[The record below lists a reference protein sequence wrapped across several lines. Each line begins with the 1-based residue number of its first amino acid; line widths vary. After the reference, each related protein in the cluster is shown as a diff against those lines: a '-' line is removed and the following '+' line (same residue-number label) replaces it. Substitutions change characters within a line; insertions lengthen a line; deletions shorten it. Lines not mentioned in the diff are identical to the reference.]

1 MHNEIISKIKDKNI
15 AILGF
20 GKEGQSTYHFIRKYL
35 PEQFLTILDLND
47 ISINMRDPNVEII
60 TGLKYLDNLN
70 NYDLVIKAPG
80 ISLKKIKK
88 NLDEQKITSQLEL
101 LLEVY
106 RSNIIGIT
114 GTKGKSTTASLIYQI
129 LKDQGQDVY
138 LLGNIGIPVLEKIEQ
153 YKENTILVIEM
164 SSHQLEFIKN
174 SPHIA
179 IILNLFEDHLD
190 HDEDLESYH
199 ENKLNIF
206 KYQTSS
212 DIMIYADDNTYLHKY
227 IEKRKYKGK
236 SFDIRFDNTPIKS
249 NSVRLKNDEVYYN
262 NEIIYKDSSRK
273 ILGNHNLKNIMFAI
287 LVAKLKNLNLKKAS
301 QTIKTFTGLKYRME
315 YICKKDGI
323 IYYND
328 TIATIPEATISA
340 IETLKNVDTLI
351 FGGMDRGINY
361 DNFCDYLKNSTIK
374 NFICMP
380 TTGYKIGKYLEK
392 NSDKFIVFV
401 STLSDAYKI
410 SKKVTAKGK
419 ICLLSPAASSYEY
432 FKNFE
437 EKGQIFE
444 NLIKKDNSR

>member
-1 MHNEIISKIKDKNI
+1 
-15 AILGF
+15 
-20 GKEGQSTYHFIRKYL
+20 
-35 PEQFLTILDLND
+35 
-47 ISINMRDPNVEII
+47 
-60 TGLKYLDNLN
+60 
-70 NYDLVIKAPG
+70 
-80 ISLKKIKK
+80 
-88 NLDEQKITSQLEL
+88 
-101 LLEVY
+101 
-106 RSNIIGIT
+106 
-114 GTKGKSTTASLIYQI
+114 
-129 LKDQGQDVY
+129 
-138 LLGNIGIPVLEKIEQ
+138 
-153 YKENTILVIEM
+153 
-164 SSHQLEFIKN
+164 
-174 SPHIA
+174 
-179 IILNLFEDHLD
+179 
-190 HDEDLESYH
+190 
-199 ENKLNIF
+199 
-206 KYQTSS
+206 
-212 DIMIYADDNTYLHKY
+212 
-227 IEKRKYKGK
+227 
-236 SFDIRFDNTPIKS
+236 
-249 NSVRLKNDEVYYN
+249 
-262 NEIIYKDSSRK
+262 
-273 ILGNHNLKNIMFAI
+273 MFAI